1 MKIRNIIAA
10 ATAAIVGTAALAVSA
25 FALDNPANSVIIGFG
40 DADWKASFWAKDT
53 DVQDFNTYC
62 PPVAI
67 TGNGTYTVV
76 LDLSS
81 GYTNPDHIDDETGE
95 EVVYTTGNG
104 IGAMGLVFNSE
115 DEAVGFD
122 IKSVKIDGVDMPLTG
137 SSYTNNEDGGRRTNI
152 YNAWAE
158 FKPDQ
163 GDISLNPDNATPT
176 VIDITDLTE
185 WSKVEVTFD
194 VYGMAADSSSVVDT
208 NSADTSTSADDKGS
222 PDTGVEGVAVVAGL
236 AVVAAGVLVISKKRR

>member
-1 MKIRNIIAA
+1 MKIRNLIAV

-25 FALDNPANSVIIGFG
+25 FALDNPANSVVIGFG
-40 DADWKASFWAKDT
+40 DGDWKASIWAKEGDIL
-53 DVQDFNTYC
+53 DFNTYC
-62 PPVAI
+62 TPVAI

-81 GYTNPDHIDDETGE
+81 GYTNPDHVDEETGE

-122 IKSVKIDGVDMPLTG
+122 IKSVKFDGVDMPLTG
-137 SSYTNNEDGGRRTNI
+137 ASYTNNEDGGRRTNI
-152 YNAWAE
+152 YNAWAGFNAE
-158 FKPDQ
+158 N
-163 GDISLNPDNATPT
+163 GDISLDPDNATAT
-176 VIDITDLTE
+176 LIDISSLTE

-194 VYGMAADSSSVVDT
+194 VYGMAGAAVVDT
-208 NSADTSTSADDKGS
+208 DTDATAPAGDKGS

-236 AVVAAGVLVISKKRR
+236 AVVAAGTLAISKKRK

>member
-1 MKIRNIIAA
+1 MKLRNIIAA
-10 ATAAIVGTAALAVSA
+10 ATAAIVGATTLAVSA
-25 FALDNPANSVIIGFG
+25 FALNNPANSVIIGFG
-40 DADWKASFWAKDT
+40 DADWKASFWAKDG
-53 DVQDFNTYC
+53 DAQDFNTYC

-81 GYTNPDHIDDETGE
+81 GYTNPDHIDEETGE

-122 IKSVKIDGVDMPLTG
+122 VKSVKIDGVDMPLTG

-152 YNAWAE
+152 YNAWANYNPE
-158 FKPDQ
+158 E
-163 GDISLNPDNATPT
+163 GHISLNPDNATPT
-176 VIDITDLTE
+176 LIDITDLTE

-194 VYGMAADSSSVVDT
+194 VYGMAASVVDT
-208 NSADTSTSADDKGS
+208 DASAGDADNKNNA
-222 PDTGVEGVAVVAGL
+222 DTGVEGVAVVAGL
-236 AVVAAGVLVISKKRR
+236 AVVAAGALAISKKRR

>member
-40 DADWKASFWAKDT
+40 DADWKASFWAKDG
-53 DVQDFNTYC
+53 DAQDFNTYC

-76 LDLSS
+76 LDLST
-81 GYTNPDHIDDETGE
+81 GYTNPDHIDEETGE

-115 DEAVGFD
+115 DEAVGMD
-122 IKSVKIDGVDMPLTG
+122 IKSVKIDGVEMTLTG

-152 YNAWAE
+152 YNAWAA
-158 FKPDQ
+158 FKPEN
-163 GDISLNPDNATPT
+163 GDISLDPDNATAT

-194 VYGMAADSSSVVDT
+194 VYGMADTVVDT
-208 NSADTSTSADDKGS
+208 GADTGATGADKGS

-236 AVVAAGVLVISKKRR
+236 AVVAAGALAISKKRR